1 MLSGLEKSIVVPRQT
16 GDATAEG
23 SAVVESSLTF
33 DSLTLTPKRISAT
46 SSYTMESLM
55 QSDPS
60 IDQLIRTSQARKI
73 GEVLDDNA
81 MGGSGSG
88 ANPRGILNTTGIN
101 SISTGDTTMTH
112 KEALTALSKLEED
125 DVPSENATFLIDTAD
140 YAIIAAT
147 AVDSGSGVF
156 VIEDNRILG
165 RNIIQSSLVGN
176 GTVILGDFSYLMI
189 GMFGSTDLVIDP
201 YSSAA
206 SAIVKITTHTFAD
219 IAVRQPTAFCKIN
232 LS

>member
-1 MLSGLEKSIVVPRQT
+1 
-16 GDATAEG
+16 
-23 SAVVESSLTF
+23 
-33 DSLTLTPKRISAT
+33 
-46 SSYTMESLM
+46 M

-60 IDQLIRTSQARKI
+60 IDQLIRSSQARKI
-73 GEVLDDNA
+73 GQVLDDNA

-88 ANPRGILNTTGIN
+88 ANPRGILNTSGIN
-101 SISTGDTTMTH
+101 SISTGDTTMTRT
-112 KEALTALSKLEED
+112 EALTALSKLEED
-125 DVPSENATFLIDTAD
+125 DVPSANATFLIDPAD

-165 RNIIQSSLVGN
+165 RTIIQSSLVGN

-189 GMFGSTDLVIDP
+189 GMFGGTDLIVDP
-201 YSSAA
+201 YSSAS

-219 IAVRQPTAFCKIN
+219 IAVRQPEAFCKIT